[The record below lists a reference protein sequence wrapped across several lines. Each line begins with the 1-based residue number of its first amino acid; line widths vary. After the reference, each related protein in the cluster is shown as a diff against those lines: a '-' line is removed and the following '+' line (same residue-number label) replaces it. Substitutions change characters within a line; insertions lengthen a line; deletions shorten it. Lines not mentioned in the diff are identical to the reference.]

1 MTYKALWSFGLFI
14 LEFFRTSRMEGDEL
28 MGLFSFEGLD
38 ELERAASERR
48 GVILVTSHIG
58 NWEAGAL
65 AVAHMR
71 HRLHVVAGVQFNRWL
86 SPQVKAMKKEADIG
100 VVSPGPGEYRR
111 LIEALRANETIALVV
126 DGDTFERGIDIPFL
140 HGRLRAPTGPAR
152 LAAMTGAS
160 VISTHVVREQPLK
173 FRMAF
178 RTIWESEET
187 GNTRTRSPS
196 EASRRDASGA
206 DLKPWRPSASTPTA
220 LCALSAGDPGF
231 VRDLT
236 SAIME
241 DQERA
246 IMQHL
251 DQWCIFRSLWPV
263 SRTRGHL

>member
-14 LEFFRTSRMEGDEL
+14 LEFFKTSRMKRDEL

-38 ELERAASERR
+38 ELERAASARR

-65 AVAHMR
+65 AVDCMR
-71 HRLHVVAGVQFNRWL
+71 HRLHVVADVQFNRWL
-86 SPQVKAMKKEADIG
+86 SPQVKAMKKDAGIG

-111 LIEALRANETIALVV
+111 LVEALRENEAIALVV
-126 DGDTFERGIDIPFL
+126 DGDTFERGIDVPFL

-152 LAAMTGAS
+152 LAAKTGAS
-160 VISTHVVREQPLK
+160 VISTHVIRERPLK
-173 FRMAF
+173 FRMTF

-187 GNTRTRSPS
+187 GSARTRSPS
-196 EASRRDASGA
+196 EAPRRDGSDAA
-206 DLKPWRPSASTPTA
+206 PELWRPSPSAPAA

-246 IMQHL
+246 IMSHL

-263 SRTRGHL
+263 SRTRDRL